1 MNTQMTTTIEPA
13 RDSHIQD
20 HYQHMPEDAPAVPHM
35 TIPAFLRSVDYKW
48 NMLDIERFGAKVG
61 RTAESLH
68 VSFTLA
74 FDRSLGNLRAFPV
87 PMLRR
92 IYDLMAPGF
101 GWPAVI
107 WQPSPSA
114 RVQEDPAE
122 SASEAEAELEV
133 RATVRQYLEMLA
145 GSSKQGRIR
154 SCARR
159 MLHVVERECEELRAA
174 APEAERVPAT
184 VQGVPAA
191 AQDAGPGEGGNG
203 SARG

>member
-1 MNTQMTTTIEPA
+1 MNTQMTTIEPA
-13 RDSHIQD
+13 RDNHIQD

-92 IYDLMAPGF
+92 IYELLGPGF
-101 GWPAVI
+101 GWPKVV
-107 WQPSPSA
+107 WQAAHGTEAAA
-114 RVQEDPAE
+114 RVREEDPAE
-122 SASEAEAELEV
+122 GESEAELEV
-133 RATVRQYLEMLA
+133 RATVKQYLEMLA

-159 MLHVVERECEELRAA
+159 MLHVVERECAELRAA
-174 APEAERVPAT
+174 APVPQVEAAPA
-184 VQGVPAA
+184 VVRGVPMP
-191 AQDAGPGEGGNG
+191 AQQAGPEEP
-203 SARG
+203 